1 MRSATTRADARLAGR
16 LRRAVEMNEFIVHY
30 QPIVQLANAGVV
42 GVEALVRWRR
52 SDGTLVPPADFIPIA
67 EDMGLIV
74 PIGRIVMCEA
84 MRQTSVWQL
93 SSPKMRHLQLHV
105 NLSARHL
112 RQPDVVADFVDA
124 LETTGY
130 DPAKLTVELTETALM
145 HDAPMASEQLEELHA
160 LGVRIALDDFGTGY
174 SALSYVLNF
183 PINVLKIDRS
193 LVSDIVRGDDD
204 ARLARAII
212 VLALALELE
221 TVAEGIEEPAQVAE
235 LVRMR
240 CEMGQGYHF
249 ARPLSARA
257 MTAYLRSAHSGT
269 SAVAN
274 ATAALAG

>member
-1 MRSATTRADARLAGR
+1 MRAATTRADARLAGR
-16 LRRAVEMNEFIVHY
+16 LRRAVQMNEFIVHY
-30 QPIVQLANAGVV
+30 QPIVQLNDAGVV
-42 GVEALVRWRR
+42 GAEALVRWRR

-67 EDMGLIV
+67 EDLGLIV
-74 PIGRIVMCEA
+74 PIARIVMCEA
-84 MRQTSVWQL
+84 MRQTSVWQR
-93 SSPKMRHLQLHV
+93 SSPKMHHLQLHV
-105 NLSARHL
+105 NLSARQL
-112 RQPDVVADFVDA
+112 RQPDVVADIVDA
-124 LETTGY
+124 VETTGY

-145 HDAPMASEQLEELHA
+145 HDAPTASEQLEELHA
-160 LGVRIALDDFGTGY
+160 RGVRIALDDFGTGY

-183 PINVLKIDRS
+183 PIDVLKIDRS

-212 VLALALELE
+212 VLARALELE

-274 ATAALAG
+274 A